1 MQNADIKA
9 NTLLKKVDNL
19 SKIYNNIFEFEF
31 KNKKTYIRR
40 GKMIK
45 SVSVNSE
52 FLDHIKK
59 SKLVVI
65 RERKNFFDD
74 NGKKQDE
81 AVNMVFHCMALD
93 PEISG
98 IIFSVKTKITDIK
111 VGDIVRGNIEK
122 ANVYALTTRDVPK
135 NTMVPIRVSLRGQLT
150 KVANDQ

>member
-1 MQNADIKA
+1 
-9 NTLLKKVDNL
+9 
-19 SKIYNNIFEFEF
+19 
-31 KNKKTYIRR
+31 
-40 GKMIK
+40 MIK